1 LIFLSFF
8 DIIIIDK
15 NERND
20 VMRDGFPIRGSFDRF
35 CAEWNKETFL
45 EGAFGGP
52 MDFDEYLDDPET
64 GVGDPTFDHFSKE
77 IGDYML
83 PTDIGLEVYKL

>member
-1 LIFLSFF
+1 M
-8 DIIIIDK
+8 
-15 NERND
+15 RN
-20 VMRDGFPIRGSFDRF
+20 GFPIEGAFDLFVKKWR
-35 CAEWNKETFL
+35 EYTFM

-64 GVGDPTFDHFSKE
+64 GVGDPTFDYFSKE
-77 IGDYML
+77 ITDYML

>member
-1 LIFLSFF
+1 
-8 DIIIIDK
+8 
-15 NERND
+15 
-20 VMRDGFPIRGSFDRF
+20 MRDGFPIIGSFDRF
-35 CAEWNKETFL
+35 AAEWHKETFL

>member
-1 LIFLSFF
+1 MKGMI
-8 DIIIIDK
+8 
-15 NERND
+15 N
-20 VMRDGFPIRGSFDRF
+20 VRDSYFKAFMEQWVKD
-35 CAEWNKETFL
+35 TFM

-64 GVGDPTFDHFSKE
+64 GAGDLEFDTYSKE
-77 IGDYML
+77 ITDYML

>member
-20 VMRDGFPIRGSFDRF
+20 IMRDGFPIRGSFDRF
-35 CAEWNKETFL
+35 CAEWDKETFL

>member
-1 LIFLSFF
+1 M
-8 DIIIIDK
+8 
-15 NERND
+15 RN
-20 VMRDGFPIRGSFDRF
+20 GFSIEGDFDRF
-35 CAEWNKETFL
+35 VKLWRKYTYM

-77 IGDYML
+77 ITDYML